1 MGRLGQ
7 VAQHQHRQ
15 GGGGHPVN
23 HISKSFVCPHF
34 AWLCEREGGEWR
46 RRFAEPE
53 EEYGAVYGAGGGSN
67 GGGVGG
73 GVGGEGVRSL
83 QVAEC

>member
-1 MGRLGQ
+1 MLYGICR
-7 VAQHQHRQ
+7 
-15 GGGGHPVN
+15 GGWYG
-23 HISKSFVCPHF
+23 ILYVC
-34 AWLCEREGGEWR
+34 
-46 RRFAEPE
+46 RFAIDSED
-53 EEYGAVYGAGGGSN
+53 GAVYGAGGGSN